1 MKKYD
6 IDLWTYLK
14 RHDHK
19 TLPIWERL
27 RLAKDFVEEIEKLK
41 HTWICHRD
49 IKLSNILLNLQKNDL
64 YNGEMVL
71 TDFGILCLADEHVNY
86 QG

>member
-71 TDFGILCLADEHVNY
+71 TDFGISCLADEHVNY

>member
-19 TLPIWERL
+19 TLPIWKRIK
-27 RLAKDFVEEIEKLK
+27 LAKDFLKEIEKLQ
-41 HTWICHRD
+41 HTCICHRD
-49 IKLSNILLNLQKNDL
+49 IQLSNILLNLHKK
-64 YNGEMVL
+64 
-71 TDFGILCLADEHVNY
+71 
-86 QG
+86 